1 MNDGSVS
8 KKLRVF
14 EWNLMVA
21 ITIILICKLMS
32 QSEMELSVQHNSE
45 IISALNISYFAL
57 YHFSIIKGN

>member
-32 QSEMELSVQHNSE
+32 QSEMELSV
-45 IISALNISYFAL
+45 
-57 YHFSIIKGN
+57 